1 MLFLQHGPLRV
12 RKNFLQHRL
21 CRFRSKRLPLRA
33 QKIGCDSEHRRL
45 PDSEMEVRRRLIA
58 RRHQKF
64 VQSRIFLRAAGSKRL
79 RSDGVN
85 FRPRRIT
92 RRAEL
97 IEKVDRPRTHISISV
112 FLGDLHQRVLHLRMF
127 EIAQRLKNLDAHVG
141 SRISEQL
148 PEGRK
153 RARIADAA
161 EGLHSSPFHICVCQ

>member
-1 MLFLQHGPLRV
+1 
-12 RKNFLQHRL
+12 
-21 CRFRSKRLPLRA
+21 
-33 QKIGCDSEHRRL
+33 
-45 PDSEMEVRRRLIA
+45 MEIRRRLIA
-58 RRHQKF
+58 RRHEKL
-64 VQSRIFLRAAGSKRL
+64 VQSWIFLRAAGSKRL
-79 RSDGVN
+79 HSDGVN

-112 FLGDLHQRVLHLRMF
+112 FLGNLHQRVLHLRVS